1 MSRIYL
7 QYNCKFDQASLI
19 DQRLK
24 GLTVACI
31 SILATVIWIGEMNVT
46 EIRDK
51 LNSVSYDLLTTM
63 VGDFTIEV
71 KLTETVWKKWLEHKK
86 K

>member
-31 SILATVIWIGEMNVT
+31 GILATVIWIGEMNVT